1 MGEVE
6 PEAVTD
12 DTHIGLKVTITLEGV
27 AELVL
32 RTSPLEDYRAET
44 LSKKLCY
51 VDKKIEWK
59 VTLHMMR
66 WCIPWNGFHYVQL
79 ATLVSVNDPQAFRVL
94 FFVRTTSFGLF
105 RGVRRICRCRT

>member
-12 DTHIGLKVTITLEGV
+12 DMHIGLKVTITLERV

-32 RTSPLEDYRAET
+32 RTRPLEDYRAST
-44 LSKKLCY
+44 LSKKPCY
-51 VDKKIEWK
+51 GDKKIEWK

-66 WCIPWNGFHYVQL
+66 WCIPWKDLH
-79 ATLVSVNDPQAFRVL
+79 
-94 FFVRTTSFGLF
+94 
-105 RGVRRICRCRT
+105 